1 MAREHRVRWCV
12 AIAVAIVEA
21 GIWTASTAR
30 GSADLVLAAVSVQ
43 LASVLVI
50 ALPQPRRR
58 MLAAAVSAA
67 VPVVGPIAAILAVT
81 VRGNGGRDL
90 LHDAHAETGRVDA
103 HHVARSLV
111 TEMPACD
118 ALSSSDR
125 QVRWACLA
133 KLAGRANASDLAL
146 LRWARTRTPGDIA
159 VEIALALE
167 DIVVR
172 FESRAYAARESA
184 ARGLD
189 YETRAGAFRV
199 LVDGIHRG
207 IVDEPAIARLAN
219 EARQHHEAAIAA
231 DPDRARELLADRAR
245 LELAVD
251 RPEVALDMLT
261 SSLAGDASLIE
272 LYKQAAYAARRF
284 ELTGEL
290 TFRRQRARA
299 RV

>member
-1 MAREHRVRWCV
+1 MVREQRVRWCS
-12 AIAVAIVEA
+12 AFAVAIVEA
-21 GIWTASTAR
+21 GIWAAATAR
-30 GSADLVLAAVSVQ
+30 GSTSLVLAAVLVQ

-67 VPVVGPIAAILAVT
+67 VPVVGPIAAMLAVS
-81 VRGNGGRDL
+81 VRGNGGRAL
-90 LHDAHAETGRVDA
+90 LHDAHAETGRIDA
-103 HHVARSLV
+103 QHVARML
-111 TEMPACD
+111 TEVPACD

-172 FESRAYAARESA
+172 FESRACAARERA
-184 ARGLD
+184 ARTAD
-189 YETRAGAFRV
+189 YETRAHAFLV
-199 LVDGIHRG
+199 LVDGIDRG

-231 DPDRARELLADRAR
+231 DPDRALELLADRAR

-251 RPEVALDMLT
+251 RPEVALEMLT
-261 SSLAGDASLIE
+261 SALAGDASMTE

-290 TFRRQRARA
+290 SFRRLRARA